1 MQKQESTNN
10 ALKIYIKSKKR
21 INKNFESRIIK
32 KEKDFEG
39 LKWMLIIIILLKII
53 KITFYFFMILTYIPR
68 ICFIFKWIKY
78 S

>member
-1 MQKQESTNN
+1 
-10 ALKIYIKSKKR
+10 
-21 INKNFESRIIK
+21 
-32 KEKDFEG
+32 

>member
-39 LKWMLIIIILLKII
+39 LK
-53 KITFYFFMILTYIPR
+53 
-68 ICFIFKWIKY
+68 
-78 S
+78 